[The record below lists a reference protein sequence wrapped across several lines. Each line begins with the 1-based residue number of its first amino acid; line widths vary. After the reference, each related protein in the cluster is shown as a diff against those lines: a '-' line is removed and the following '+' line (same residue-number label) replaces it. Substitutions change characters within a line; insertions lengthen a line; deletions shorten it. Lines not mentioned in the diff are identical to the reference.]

1 MPHHCKVRTNY
12 KLDLTFTTNE
22 QASQVLVVKNPP
34 AKVGNVRVSGGE
46 DPLEEAIAH
55 IHQTNST
62 CVCILSCS
70 RHVQLFATIWTIT
83 RQAPLSMG
91 FSRQE
96 YWSGLS
102 CSPPRDLPYSG
113 IKPMSPVPPAFQVD
127 SLPTEPP
134 GKPK

>member
-12 KLDLTFTTNE
+12 KLDLTFTTK

-34 AKVGNVRVSGGE
+34 AKAGNVRVSGWE
-46 DPLEEAIAH
+46 EPLEEAMAH
-55 IHQTNST
+55 IHQTNSP
-62 CVCILSCS
+62 CVCMLSCS
-70 RHVQLFATIWTIT
+70 SHVQLFATIWTT
-83 RQAPLSMG
+83 TLQAPLSMG

-96 YWSGLS
+96 YWSRLS